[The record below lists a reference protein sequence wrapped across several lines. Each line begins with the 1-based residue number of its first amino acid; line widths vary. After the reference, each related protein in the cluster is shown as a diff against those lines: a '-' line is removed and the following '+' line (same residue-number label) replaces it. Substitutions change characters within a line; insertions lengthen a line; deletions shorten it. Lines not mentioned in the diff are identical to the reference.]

1 MSKSLTF
8 LSPEELKV
16 GDTVGIVLWIHA
28 GWSRYYR
35 HPCVEKAT
43 VEKISAKRKSFKIGD
58 RTFSDKD
65 LYDRIVVYNDIAMT
79 ENELAL
85 KYKKCSD
92 LKYKLENSKSK
103 YGNLLITLESLDDE
117 DLDKVMEL
125 LSYLDDKYRTAI
137 LTQTPLC

>member
-8 LSPEELKV
+8 LTPDKLQV
-16 GDTVGIVLWIHA
+16 GDTVGIVSWIA
-28 GWSRYYR
+28 TGWSRYYR

-43 VEKISAKRKSFKIGD
+43 VEKISPKRKSFKIGD
-58 RTFSDKD
+58 RTLSDKD
-65 LYDRIVVYNDIAMT
+65 IHDRIVVYNDNAMT

-92 LKYKLENSKSK
+92 LKYKLESSKSK

-117 DLDKVMEL
+117 DLDKVRKL
-125 LSYLDDKYRTAI
+125 LIYLDDKYQTSI